1 MQLLYFKA
9 NEFNLHLSGK
19 RMRVKALK
27 CYVVS
32 KLAGVYYHLSTL
44 VAEFLVQRVAI
55 LGKPY
60 YEFIYFPIRP
70 LVSYCS

>member
-19 RMRVKALK
+19 RMRAKALK
-27 CYVVS
+27 RYMVS
-32 KLAGVYYHLSTL
+32 KLAGVYYLSTL

-55 LGKPY
+55 LGKPS